1 MNSKLL
7 LLVPVVVIIIVSGC
21 VSQPE
26 GPEPGWQV
34 EGKMD
39 YRYGIFTMNTDG
51 TGVVQIYGSDKVLS
65 SASFSPDGRIIFYET
80 DAGEGFETIDTSEIA
95 TVNIDGRGYR
105 KLTDNNWMDFQ
116 PKWSSDWSEILFIS
130 TGGLRAGTDIYLM
143 DIDGNI
149 TGQLTNT
156 PGLSE
161 ADPDWKCGKI
171 VFTRNHSIWI
181 MDDDGSNQVQL
192 TDPPEKG
199 TDVGVQF
206 TIGDYDPNLSPDCKY
221 VAFERL
227 MGPGPQMGDV
237 NIGDYDLYIYDIE
250 TESET
255 DISQNGAADFVPEW
269 SPDGTKIVFVHISDV
284 ISDMYDI
291 YMINPD
297 GTGKIKVTGDDPVS
311 FVENGCS
318 WLGNKILFTA
328 EWFE

>member
-7 LLVPVVVIIIVSGC
+7 LLVPVLVITIVSGC

-26 GPEPGWQV
+26 PEPGWQV

-51 TGVVQIYGSDKVLS
+51 TEVVQIYGSDKTIS
-65 SASFSPDGRIIFYET
+65 SASFHPSGRIVFYEM
-80 DAGEGFETIDTSEIA
+80 EGSNLESIGNSEIA
-95 TVNIDGRGYR
+95 IVNIDGRGYM
-105 KLTDNNWMDFQ
+105 KLTDNDWMDFQ
-116 PKWSSDWSEILFIS
+116 PKWSSDGSEILFVS
-130 TGGLRAGTDIYLM
+130 TAGLKAGTDIYLM
-143 DIDGNI
+143 DLEGNI
-149 TGQLTNT
+149 TDQLTKT
-156 PGLSE
+156 LIPSE
-161 ADPDWKCGKI
+161 ADPDWKCGKV

-181 MDDDGSNQVQL
+181 MDEDGSNQIQL
-192 TDPPEKG
+192 TDPPGKG
-199 TDVGVQF
+199 TGVGVQF
-206 TIGDYDPNLSPDCKY
+206 PIGDYDPNLSPDCKK

-227 MGPGPQMGDV
+227 MGPGLEVSGI
-237 NIGDYDLYIYDIE
+237 NIGDYDIYIYDIE

-255 DISQNGAADFVPEW
+255 DISQNGAADFVPKW
-269 SPDGTKIVFVHISDV
+269 SSDGSKIIFIHISDV

-297 GTGKIKVTGDDPVS
+297 GTGRTKVTGDDPVS

-318 WLGNKILFTA
+318 WLGNKIIFTA